1 MLWKEG
7 KVYNVLLITYGSI
20 HSKKHD
26 FPWVKILRVFFFEG
40 LPIYMFRPFIEFWT
54 IFGVFWRV
62 LELFLCREVISAL
75 TNGQKMQ
82 ISFFAFLGIKTRFFG
97 SQKVPK
103 EA

>member
-1 MLWKEG
+1 MHGENFFLHMG
-7 KVYNVLLITYGSI
+7 AFTV
-20 HSKKHD
+20 KKHD
-26 FPWVKILRVFFFEG
+26 FPWVKILLFFFFEG
-40 LPIYMFRPFIEFWT
+40 LPIYMLWPFIEFGT